1 MKKLKLINI
10 AARFAQNCKGNF
22 AITTAV
28 LMPVLLIA
36 AGLSLDLAN
45 LASLKG
51 RMQAASDSVSLAIAT
66 RIAKGSL
73 DLDKAETF
81 GKNLMK
87 AQMTEDLSRF
97 SNLVIEPTVTIVETG
112 TGGNKSWKVTV
123 GGRASQ
129 DTTPLAAFIGKET
142 MSVGTSSTAS
152 AGIEEEKNSVSL
164 GMVIDVSGSMGWYS
178 GGTRRIDALKTA
190 STALFAQLNNVDPD
204 EDYVRTAVVAY
215 NSRKAGQRKF
225 NWGTSHS
232 ANFISSRYARGGTS
246 STQAFKWMANK
257 VRAVNEDIPHEDRT
271 GQTPIR
277 NILFMT
283 DGSNNRSSDDWR
295 TISLCNQ
302 TKAEGVTVYTVAFG
316 APARGKALLKSCA
329 SSDDHYFEPNTTSE
343 LIAAFENIGKATA
356 KTLTRLTN

>member
-1 MKKLKLINI
+1 MKKLNLKNCV
-10 AARFAQNCKGNF
+10 ARFAQNRKGNF
-22 AITTAV
+22 VMTTAV
-28 LMPVLLIA
+28 LMPVVLIA

-73 DLDKAETF
+73 NLDEAEAF
-81 GKNLMK
+81 GKALMQ
-87 AQMTEDLSRF
+87 AQMAEDLLRF
-97 SNLVIEPTVTIVETG
+97 SNLVIDPRVTIVETG

-129 DTTPLAAFIGKET
+129 DTTPLAAFFGKET

-152 AGIEEEKNSVSL
+152 AGIEEKKNSVSL

-178 GGTRRIDALKTA
+178 GGIRRINALKSA
-190 STALFAQLNNVDPD
+190 STALFAQLDSVDPD

-215 NSRKAGQRKF
+215 NSRKAGQREF

-232 ANFISSRYARGGTS
+232 ASFISGRSARGGTS
-246 STQAFKWMANK
+246 STHAFRWMASK
-257 VRAVNEDIPHEDRT
+257 IRAIDEDSPHEDRT

-283 DGSNNRSSDDWR
+283 DGSNNRRSDDWK
-295 TISLCNQ
+295 TISLCDQ

-329 SSDDHYFEPNTTSE
+329 SSDDHYFETRTTSE

-356 KTLTRLTN
+356 KTLTRITN